1 MRHAIVLLLLLC
13 CGPARAAAVSPPLP
27 TTPLPAVAAH
37 FETTHCAI
45 PCKKPVSRQ
54 WHLLRDGQ
62 TIELRG
68 DGAPFSELWR
78 RLGDGRIDYV
88 YVMHDERRAIEYS
101 PVDLTLI
108 GREPDWARIGAL
120 LSPADLE
127 RLKRGAAGRHAGLAT
142 RRYTGTLGSAKIDVA
157 WIPDLALPA
166 RLQYRYPDQT
176 VTIRLL
182 RRHAGAPPVAPTTAA
197 TLAGYQLVD
206 YADIG
211 DMEEDA
217 QAQTWIRKAAAAP
230 GHLHQGHGH

>member
-1 MRHAIVLLLLLC
+1 MRHAILLLLLLC
-13 CGPARAAAVSPPLP
+13 CGPARAAAVSPTLAP
-27 TTPLPAVAAH
+27 TAPPAVAAR

-45 PCKKPVSRQ
+45 PCKKPISRQ
-54 WHLLRDGQ
+54 WHLLRDSQ

-78 RLGDGRIDYV
+78 RLGDGRADYV

-101 PVDLTLI
+101 PVDLVLI
-108 GREPDWARIGAL
+108 GRQPDWTRIGAL

-142 RRYTGTLGSAKIDVA
+142 RRYTGTLGPARIDVA
-157 WIPDLALPA
+157 WIPNLALPA

-182 RRHAGAPPVAPTTAA
+182 RRYEGASPVASTTAG

-217 QAQTWIRKAAAAP
+217 QAQAWIRKAAAAP

>member
-1 MRHAIVLLLLLC
+1 MRHTIMLLLLLC
-13 CGPARAAAVSPPLP
+13 CGPARAAAESAPV
-27 TTPLPAVAAH
+27 TPAALPAVAAH

-45 PCKKPVSRQ
+45 PCKKPISRQ
-54 WHLLRDGQ
+54 WHLLRDSR

-68 DGAPFSELWR
+68 NGAPFSELWR
-78 RLGDGRIDYV
+78 RLGDGGIDYV

-108 GREPDWARIGAL
+108 GRQPDWTRIGAI
-120 LSPADLE
+120 LSPADLQGF
-127 RLKRGAAGRHAGLAT
+127 KRGAAGRHAGLAT
-142 RRYTGTLGSAKIDVA
+142 RRYTGTLGSAQVDVA

-182 RRHAGAPPVAPTTAA
+182 RRYADAPPVAPTTAA

-217 QAQTWIRKAAAAP
+217 QAQAWIRKAAAAP